1 MKLLIVDDDEYTR
14 EGLAEDIDWDLYG
27 IDEVMQAANGRDA
40 LKLAK
45 WYQPEIVLTDIRM
58 PQKDGIAFTSE
69 FRKQVPECRIIFITG
84 YMQTDYLKSAI
95 ELSAVAFIEK
105 PIRIEEVMKAV
116 DKAVREVRQSRKH
129 SEIAKDNLSYRKKRL
144 VHLLL
149 SKEEDH
155 RKLLDACRDIGFSV
169 GEDMV
174 YICCF
179 AEYRRADQEIEVC
192 MEETEAYF
200 QELGFCIITG
210 EPEKKRFPIILAC
223 RQNQSEEMGHCCRRY
238 AAFKTD
244 YLIAAGYC
252 VDSIYNIYNSGRM
265 AAAAWEQSYFQKD
278 KNYFEMEELPAGE
291 TMGPGIYQEFLDVYR
306 NEPFQL
312 RVWFLKLTEEL
323 TDRKSC
329 RKDQIISLTK
339 SFAYLI
345 LNEHPEV
352 FEILQGRYRDR
363 EEIFTRMDDTENIF
377 SLRELF
383 LATVIALEEYLTR
396 NNKYSRLIND
406 ICRYCGVHLSDTELC
421 GQAISDEFRLSL
433 TYLNIL
439 FKKELNVTIKQYI
452 SDMRMERAKDLLKN
466 SYCTIDEIAA
476 QCGYSTGNYF
486 AKVFKENVKMT
497 PSSYRKK
504 EGQADG
510 TQ

>member
-14 EGLAEDIDWDLYG
+14 EGLAEDIEWDLYG
-27 IDEVMQAANGRDA
+27 IDEVMQAANGREA
-40 LKLAK
+40 LKLAN

-58 PQKDGIAFTSE
+58 PQKDGIAFTRE
-69 FRKQVPECRIIFITG
+69 LRKQVPECRIIFITG
-84 YMQTDYLKSAI
+84 YLQTDYLKSAI

-105 PIRIEEVMKAV
+105 PIRIEEVMEAV

-129 SEIAKDNLSYRKKRL
+129 SEIARDNLSYRKKRL

-149 SKEEDH
+149 NREEDH
-155 RKLLDACRDIGFSV
+155 RKLLDACRDTGFSA
-169 GEDMV
+169 GEDMM
-174 YICCF
+174 YICCL
-179 AEYRRADQEIEVC
+179 AEDRRVDREIEVC

-200 QELGFCIITG
+200 QELGFCVITG
-210 EPEKKRFPIILAC
+210 EPEKRRFPIILAC
-223 RQNQSEEMGHCCRRY
+223 RQNQTGEMEHCCRRY

-265 AAAAWEQSYFQKD
+265 AEAAWEQSYFQRD

-291 TMGPGIYQEFLDVYR
+291 TMGPGVYQEFLDIYR
-306 NEPFQL
+306 KDPFDL
-312 RVWFLKLTEEL
+312 GGWYLKLTEEL
-323 TDRKSC
+323 AERKSC

-345 LNEHPEV
+345 LNEQPGV
-352 FEILQGRYRDR
+352 FKLLEGQYRDR
-363 EEIFTRMDDTENIF
+363 EEIFTRMDDTKNIYC
-377 SLRELF
+377 LRKLF
-383 LATVIALEEYLTR
+383 LRIVSALEEYLTM
-396 NNKYSRLIND
+396 NNKYSRLTND
-406 ICRYCGVHLSDTELC
+406 IRRYCVEHLSDTELC

-439 FKKELNVTIKQYI
+439 FKKELNITIKQYI
-452 SDMRMERAKDLLKN
+452 SDMRMERAKELLKN

-486 AKVFKENVKMT
+486 AKAFKENVKMT

-504 EGQADG
+504 EGEADG